1 MGQAYSYQCDHCG
14 YEENFN
20 QGHGFLV
27 HSQPLRDYLKQPM
40 QIFHYKTHRLLQKL
54 AAENRTLFLK
64 AGFQI
69 YKCPRCK
76 TLHDKIEVTVYD
88 EENVV
93 HKTEFR
99 CSQCK
104 SRLKLTNIHRLKK
117 AICPKCRRRTF
128 HRNHTYLALWD

>member
-1 MGQAYSYQCDHCG
+1 
-14 YEENFN
+14 
-20 QGHGFLV
+20 
-27 HSQPLRDYLKQPM
+27 LRDYLKQPM

-54 AAENRTLFLK
+54 ASEDRPLFLK

-88 EENVV
+88 DEEVV

-117 AICPKCRRRTF
+117 AICPKCHRRTF
-128 HRNHTYLALWD
+128 HRDHSYLALWD